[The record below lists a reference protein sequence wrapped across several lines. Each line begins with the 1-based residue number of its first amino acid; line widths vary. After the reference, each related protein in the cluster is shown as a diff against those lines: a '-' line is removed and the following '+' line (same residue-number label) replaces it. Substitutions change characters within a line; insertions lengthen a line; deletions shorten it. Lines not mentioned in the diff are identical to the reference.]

1 MLDQIPFREIW
12 AVDFEFH
19 QGGRSGNRQIPV
31 CMVAKELRSGRT
43 LRYWRDE
50 LVDMDVPPFPIGD
63 EALYV
68 AYLASAELHCHL
80 SLGWPMPENILDC
93 YAEFRTLTNGLPL
106 PRGRGLIGALTWFK
120 LDAMSAEE
128 KTGWRDCILAGGPWT
143 HDEQAG
149 ILDYCQSDV
158 DALGKL
164 LPRLA
169 HALHSRPHWLP
180 HALHRGRYMRSV
192 AAMEYRGI
200 PIDDKTL
207 ERLSERWDSLKGEL
221 IARVCSEYPVFDG
234 TVFKMDRF
242 ESLLA
247 DRGVPWPRTESG
259 RLALDEETFR
269 QQVRV
274 HQWLAPIRE
283 ARDNLAQM
291 RLSSLSVGDDGRN
304 RTLLGVFGSKTGR
317 NLPSNAKFIFGPSAW
332 LRSLIK
338 PEPGMGL
345 AYVDFGSQ
353 EVAIAAKLSGDP
365 AMQAGYTSGD
375 PYLAFAIQ
383 AALAPEGATKA
394 SHGVV
399 RDQCKAVVL
408 GTAYGM
414 RERTLAQRIGT
425 IPYRG
430 RQLLRAHEEAYP
442 HYWRWVNSIINY
454 ADLNGYLDTVF
465 GWRLHVVADTRPTTL
480 QNFPSQANGAEM
492 LRLACTM
499 AHDAGLRIVAP
510 VHDAILLEAPLETL
524 DRDVEQLREIMTEA
538 GRIVLAGFPVRT
550 DAEVVRWPDRYVDKR
565 GVEMWRMAMDLLHR
579 GRTPVSAREDT
590 HVPHGG
596 HQCPPE
602 GHQCPPV
609 PNLLNI
615 S

>member
-1 MLDQIPFREIW
+1 MFDQLPFREIW

-19 QGGRSGNRQIPV
+19 QGGKPGNRQVPV
-31 CMVAKELRSGRT
+31 CMVAKELRTGRV

-50 LVDMDVPPFPIGD
+50 LADMDVPPFSIG
-63 EALYV
+63 ENSLYV

-80 SLGWPMPENILDC
+80 ALGWPLPENILDC
-93 YAEFRTLTNGLPL
+93 YAEFRTLTNGLSL

-128 KTGWRDCILAGGPWT
+128 KTEWRDRILSGGPWS
-143 HDEQAG
+143 HDERAG

-158 DALGKL
+158 EALDKL
-164 LPRLA
+164 FPRLA
-169 HALHSRPHWLP
+169 HALHSRPHWLT
-180 HALHRGRYMRSV
+180 HALHRGRYMRAV
-192 AAMEYRGI
+192 ASMEYRGI
-200 PIDDKTL
+200 PLDARTL
-207 ERLSERWDSLKGEL
+207 GRLTERWDGLKGEL

-234 TVFKMDRF
+234 TTFKMDRF
-242 ESLLA
+242 EALLA
-247 DRGVPWPRTESG
+247 NRGVPWPRTECG

-269 QQVRV
+269 QQVRI
-274 HQWLAPIRE
+274 HPWLAPIRE

-291 RLSSLSVGDDGRN
+291 RLSSLSVGTDGRN

-345 AYVDFGSQ
+345 AYVDFSSQ
-353 EVAIAAKLSGDP
+353 EVAIAAKLSGDRG
-365 AMQAGYTSGD
+365 MMDGYQSGD
-375 PYLAFAIQ
+375 PYLAFAIH
-383 AALAPEGATKA
+383 AAMAPEGATKQ
-394 SHGVV
+394 SHGTV

-408 GTAYGM
+408 GTQYGM

-430 RQLLRAHEEAYP
+430 RQLLRAHGEAYP
-442 HYWRWVNSIINY
+442 QYWRWVDSIINY
-454 ADLNGYLDTVF
+454 ADLHGYIDTVF
-465 GWRLHVVADTRPTTL
+465 GWRLHVGADTRPTTL

-499 AHDAGLRIVAP
+499 AHDAGLQIVAP

-524 DRDVEQLREIMTEA
+524 NRDVEQLREIMTEA
-538 GRIVLAGFPVRT
+538 GRIVLDGFPVRT
-550 DAEVVRWPDRYVDKR
+550 DAEVVRSPDRYSDKR
-565 GVEMWRMAMDLLHR
+565 GVEMWRMVQEILAAT
-579 GRTPVSAREDT
+579 RTPTSPYPDT
-590 HVPHGG
+590 HVLLPG
-596 HQCPPE
+596 HPRPPT
-602 GHQCPPV
+602 GHWCPPV
-609 PNLLNI
+609 PLI
-615 S
+615 SYI